1 MAVVNL
7 LGDSIIDNKIYVGQ
21 HELSVSEHLH
31 NLTDDI
37 INTLAIDGHTTK
49 DVLNIQI
56 NRLPRYSTHQVLS
69 IGGNDLLQNISF
81 LQIYE
86 KYSAND
92 VLEQAVGIMAPI
104 KKRYQTI
111 VNKLSQQDSSIL
123 LCTVYEGNLLN
134 DPLLS
139 DIALSSKAM
148 VSMLNDIIYSTGN
161 LFNAKVLD
169 LRNIFIKPTDYANPI
184 EPSHIGGSKFALEIH
199 DWIEKSA

>member
-49 DVLNIQI
+49 DVLNIQL
-56 NRLPRYSTHQVLS
+56 NRLPRYSTHQVLT

-169 LRNIFIKPTDYANPI
+169 LRNIFICAFHYKHVY
-184 EPSHIGGSKFALEIH
+184 
-199 DWIEKSA
+199 

>member
-56 NRLPRYSTHQVLS
+56 NRLPRYSTHQVLT

-184 EPSHIGGSKFALEIH
+184 EPSHIGGYKFALEIN
-199 DWIEKSA
+199 DWLEKSA